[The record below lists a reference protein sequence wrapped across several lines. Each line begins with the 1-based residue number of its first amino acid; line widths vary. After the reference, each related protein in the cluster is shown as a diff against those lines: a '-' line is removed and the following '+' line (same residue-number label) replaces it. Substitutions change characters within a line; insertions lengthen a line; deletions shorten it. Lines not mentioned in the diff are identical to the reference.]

1 MWPMWSRSR
10 LLLTIS
16 VVQDMVYNLWVIILG
31 FSCLSYMTYN
41 LTLSSLDWPDGG
53 NFYLYI
59 LKTATCSIYYSNWR
73 QRGSF
78 YTYMLYTKILC
89 IYPHSNDRH
98 LQYIVAHRMR
108 QALYAKEKRYPC
120 NYIRHHPVKSNGKL
134 KMQREELN
142 SKTIE

>member
-10 LLLTIS
+10 LSLTIS

-78 YTYMLYTKILC
+78 YTYLLCKQLLC
-89 IYPHSNDRH
+89 IYPQSNDRH
-98 LQYIVAHRMR
+98 LQYIVAHIMR
-108 QALYAKEKRYPC
+108 QVLYAKEIRYPY
-120 NYIRHHPVKSNGKL
+120 NYIGHNPVKGKL
-134 KMQREELN
+134 KMQKEELY
-142 SKTIE
+142 SQTIE